1 MSYLDGMEQSDSH
14 YVPQSSDTDADADRI
29 QFEIYRSWNTAQKLE
44 AMTDLWRSAREL
56 SLAGLR
62 MRYPRASREEIE
74 LREGA
79 LRLGD
84 DLARKVYGDRYAQ
97 LLP

>member
-1 MSYLDGMEQSDSH
+1 MGHSDSH
-14 YVPQSSDTDADADRI
+14 YVPQSSDTHADADRI
-29 QFEIYRSWNTAQKLE
+29 QFEIYRSWSTAQKLE
-44 AMTDLWRSAREL
+44 AMTNLWRSAREL

-62 MRYPRASREEIE
+62 LRYPRASEEEIE

-84 DLARKVYGDRYAQ
+84 ELARKVYGDRYSK
-97 LLP
+97 LVR